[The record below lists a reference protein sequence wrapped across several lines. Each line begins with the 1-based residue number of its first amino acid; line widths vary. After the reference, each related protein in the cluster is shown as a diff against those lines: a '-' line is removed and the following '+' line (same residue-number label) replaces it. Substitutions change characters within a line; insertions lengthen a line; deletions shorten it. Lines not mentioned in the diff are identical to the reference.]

1 MRIPFTFKFGALEG
15 AYVRAILESPSLHL
29 YASAKFLVDTGA
41 IRTTISDKDAIRL
54 GIDYAT
60 LHREENGMLGI
71 GGCVD
76 TYILEDARLLFN
88 QDDRKQY
95 VEPIESLCI
104 LRHAEVNERILRI
117 PSILGRDVLNKYTFV
132 YALRKEK
139 AYITDEPI
147 PI

>member
-1 MRIPFTFKFGALEG
+1 MLEQ
-15 AYVRAILESPSLHL
+15 YWNPHPLHL
-29 YASAKFLVDTGA
+29 YASVKFLVDTGA

-54 GIDYAT
+54 GIDYAS
-60 LHREENGMLGI
+60 LYREENGMLGI

-76 TYILEDARLLFN
+76 TYIIDDARLLFN
-88 QDDRKQY
+88 QADRKQY

-104 LRHAEVNERILRI
+104 LRHAAVNERILRI